1 MNAAAVSR
9 TRTSASTMN
18 RKVAWLI
25 LFLLVAD
32 ALAISAI
39 PVWIIQPFKS
49 QMARGLL
56 VAYTLKRWSPLITA
70 VGLIIVLALAI
81 FLWRGARR
89 WWLKVALVIL
99 IAFTFGSAWFARQN
113 HFEWMF
119 NPLPNV
125 SFAKTSDASFVAN
138 SDQVL
143 AVQINGEAAAYP
155 ILQIAYHHVIQDE
168 VGGTPIVATY

>member
-9 TRTSASTMN
+9 TRTSASTTN
-18 RKVAWLI
+18 RRAAWLI
-25 LFLLVAD
+25 LFLLTSA

-49 QMARGLL
+49 QTARGLL
-56 VAYTLKRWSPLITA
+56 LAYTLKRWSPLVTA

-89 WWLKVALVIL
+89 WWLKAALVIL
-99 IAFTFGSAWFARQN
+99 AAFTLASAWFARQN

-125 SFAKTSDASFVAN
+125 SFARTSDASFVAN
-138 SDQVL
+138 GDQVI

-155 ILQIAYHHVIQDE
+155 VRQIAYHHVIQDE